1 MLKFIQ
7 SPEDEFWKIKMT
19 RYIDDCNSV
28 SELKQ
33 VATMLVAL
41 ASTRQTIIKGL
52 IKDAAETMTK
62 NLENHLEGGIGS

>member
-7 SPEDEFWKIKMT
+7 SPEDEFWKIKMN

-33 VATMLVAL
+33 IATMLVAI